1 MAYDSNSGGTVGL
14 RDMCPVFGLPGV
26 ISQVLNNSASATD
39 VLVDIPWKTC
49 RLAAA
54 YTVVTTAI
62 DADTGGMQVTLELNA
77 AGGGDMMAIDIAAS
91 SAVGDQDYAT
101 FSTGG
106 RARCNNLDRDDTAR
120 DKINIEIDGSTTGTG
135 QAMLHMFF
143 EPANNE

>member
-91 SAVGDQDYAT
+91 GLCNLFNGWQSAVQQFGSRRHSKGQDQY
-101 FSTGG
+101 
-106 RARCNNLDRDDTAR
+106 RN
-120 DKINIEIDGSTTGTG
+120 
-135 QAMLHMFF
+135 
-143 EPANNE
+143 